1 MVKKLLGKLLSSSK
15 RRPVEMLT
23 VNPADRST
31 KDKRTMGK
39 AIVGMNIRLNK
50 IRRDNKDTLDKLEDI
65 TEKTGIIGKK
75 IRGEEIK
82 PSKMF
87 DDIEKTVTD
96 LETGEIEKYA
106 TGGLVKK
113 GFPKIAKKGWK

>member
-1 MVKKLLGKLLSSSK
+1 MVKKLLGKLLSK

-23 VNPADRST
+23 VKPADRST

-50 IRRDNKDTLDKLEDI
+50 TRRDNKDILDKLEDI

-96 LETGEIEKYA
+96 LETGEVEKYA
-106 TGGLVKK
+106 SGGMVKK
-113 GFPKIAKKGWK
+113 GFPKLAKKGWK

>member
-1 MVKKLLGKLLSSSK
+1 VVKRLLAKLLSK
-15 RRPVEMLT
+15 QRPVEMLT

-31 KDKRTMGK
+31 KEKRAMGK

-50 IRRDNKDTLDKLEDI
+50 IRRDNKDTLEKLEDI
-65 TEKTGIIGKK
+65 KEKTGILCKTIK
-75 IRGEEIK
+75 GEEIG

-96 LETGEIEKYA
+96 LETGEVEKYA
-106 TGGLVKK
+106 GGGLVKK
-113 GFPKIAKKGWK
+113 GFPKLAKKGWK

>member
-1 MVKKLLGKLLSSSK
+1 MVKKLLGKLLSK

-23 VNPADRST
+23 VKPADRST

-50 IRRDNKDTLDKLEDI
+50 IRRDNKDTLEKLEDI
-65 TEKTGIIGKK
+65 TEKTGILGKK
-75 IRGEEIK
+75 LKGEEIG

-87 DDIEKTVTD
+87 DDIEKTMTN

-106 TGGLVKK
+106 SGGLVKK

>member
-15 RRPVEMLT
+15 RRPIEMLT

>member
-1 MVKKLLGKLLSSSK
+1 MVKKLLGKLLSK

-23 VNPADRST
+23 VKPADRST

-96 LETGEIEKYA
+96 LETGKVEKYA
-106 TGGLVKK
+106 SGGLVKK
-113 GFPKIAKKGWK
+113 GIPKLAKKGWK